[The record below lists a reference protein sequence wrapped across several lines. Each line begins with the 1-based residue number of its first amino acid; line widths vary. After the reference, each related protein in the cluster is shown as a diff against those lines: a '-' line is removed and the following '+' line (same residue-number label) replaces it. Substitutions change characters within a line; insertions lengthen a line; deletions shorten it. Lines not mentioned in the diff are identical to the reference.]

1 MEEVHETTI
10 RRLREEL
17 TSQEH
22 ENISTAIKETREEE
36 SEKRLEM
43 IRNFKEKEK
52 ERIEVAVA
60 TEKRISES
68 QYGSFEQMKKVGK

>member
-68 QYGSFEQMKKVGK
+68 QYGNFEQMKKVGK